1 MHFLKSVMALLKYFK
16 KAETGCGLP
25 SKFQANKHLTAD
37 DNKRIKLEIEK
48 GEASKGKYVTYSAY
62 SVEDRA

>member
-1 MHFLKSVMALLKYFK
+1 MALLKYFK
-16 KAETGCGLP
+16 KAETGCRLL

-48 GEASKGKYVTYSAY
+48 GEALKERSVIYSTYSA
-62 SVEDRA
+62 EDRA